1 MAVQVNVHPKV
12 ERQLTALEKQAKNPS
27 IVAARA
33 RRVIGALIRG
43 MPLAG
48 AGRLKRKTDKRVKN
62 CLKFDLG
69 LGYRMVCIKEE
80 KIIYV
85 LFVGDHDNCDN
96 WLDNHSRK
104 KPHKTELEM
113 HSHTIAKKCASMSK
127 NTISMVVSFDDPCFC
142 HIGQKDLRRVFK
154 GLTG

>member
-1 MAVQVNVHPKV
+1 MAIQVNVHPKV

-33 RRVIGALIRG
+33 RRIIGALIRG
-43 MPLAG
+43 MPLAS
-48 AGRLKRKTDKRVKN
+48 AGLLKRKTDKRVKN

-69 LGYRMVCIKEE
+69 LGYRLVCIKEE
-80 KIIYV
+80 KIIFV

-104 KPHKTELEM
+104 KPHKPELEM
-113 HSHTIAKKCASMSK
+113 HSHTVENAPSENRLFA
-127 NTISMVVSFDDPCFC
+127 VVSFDDPCFC
-142 HIGQKDLRRVFK
+142 HIAQKDLRRVFK
-154 GLTG
+154 GLIG